1 MKALGIVRKID
12 ELGRV
17 VIPKEV
23 RNTQGWES
31 GTSMEMFMSEEGL
44 VMRQYGNKHEELVDV
59 LKTISE
65 SGRVDKTK
73 LEALIE
79 KYSK

>member
-23 RNTQGWES
+23 RNTQGWEP

-44 VMRQYGNKHEELVDV
+44 VMRQCGNKHEELVDV
-59 LKTISE
+59 LKSISD
-65 SGRVDKTK
+65 SGSVDKSK
-73 LEALIE
+73 LEYLIE
-79 KYSK
+79 KYSV